1 MSCSTVSRR
10 RASNIGLN
18 LAYFFMSNIL
28 LISLS
33 GIEKSIDNIACI
45 ENQLILA
52 VQLLVYSRGH
62 KGSKSSFLLS
72 SISLR
77 QNSKQIHYCLL
88 EGLNILH
95 SQFEQK

>member
-1 MSCSTVSRR
+1 MTIEVFVLYSIGSKC

-33 GIEKSIDNIACI
+33 GIEQSIDKIDCI
-45 ENQLILA
+45 ENQLIPV

-62 KGSKSSFLLS
+62 KGIEFFYVEFISGEINLSKTVTTLLR
-72 SISLR
+72 IEVT
-77 QNSKQIHYCLL
+77 N
-88 EGLNILH
+88 
-95 SQFEQK
+95 